1 MAVKDPKTPAK
12 PKPGEMI
19 DAIVQRELG
28 AAYAGELMRAEDIV
42 TAKGGQP
49 SLYARILQDD
59 QVKSTL
65 QQRITGVTSRPWE
78 VRAGGEAAIDKEA
91 AAFVEEQLSCACF
104 DDKLKKMLY
113 GVFYGYAVAEMI
125 WGFDGSRVVIDRIKV
140 RKRER
145 FKFDHMGRLRFIT
158 RDNPKGIELPDRK
171 FWVFATGADNDDA
184 PYGLGLAHWLYWPCF
199 FKRNDL
205 RMWLTFLDKFA
216 SPSVKGKYGHAAT
229 EAEKDKLLAAAE
241 ALRNESSV
249 VIPESME
256 LELVEAARTA
266 TGTYDDLYDRMDAAI
281 SKIVLSQTMTT
292 DDGSSLSQA
301 QVHEGVRDEVVDD
314 DAGGIAASLNMGPV
328 RWLTEWNFPGAA
340 VPKLKII
347 TEDEEDQ
354 AAAAKRDKTLWE
366 MGWEPTEE
374 RIRSVYGE
382 GYQRRTDREAGRLNQ
397 NPDQNPNQN
406 TDDPAV
412 ADPSFAEDD
421 ESDIIDRFIDQELAG
436 EWEELMDPVAAPLLE
451 LVESAA
457 SYDDFIA
464 QLPTVLPDMNVDK
477 VRTHLARV
485 AFAARVAGNTSA
497 DESEPDA

>member
-1 MAVKDPKTPAK
+1 MADKDPNTPPK
-12 PKPGEMI
+12 PKPGELI
-19 DAIVQRELG
+19 DTIVQRELG
-28 AAYAGELMRAEDIV
+28 ATYAGELMKAEDIV

-65 QQRITGVTSRPWE
+65 QQRLTAVTSRPWE
-78 VRAGGEAAIDKEA
+78 VRAGGDAPIDKEA
-91 AAFVEEQLSCACF
+91 AAFVEEQLACACF
-104 DDKLKKMLY
+104 DDKLRKMLY

-125 WGFDGSRVVIDRIKV
+125 WAFDGSRVVIDQIKV

-145 FKFDHMGRLRFIT
+145 FKFDTRGNLRFIT
-158 RDNPKGIELPDRK
+158 RDNPKGLELPERK

-216 SPSVKGKYGHAAT
+216 SPSVKGTYGHSAT
-229 EAEKDKLLAAAE
+229 KEEKDKLLEAAE

-249 VIPESME
+249 VIPEGME

-266 TGTYDDLYDRMDAAI
+266 TGTYDELYDRMDAAI

-301 QVHEGVRDEVVDD
+301 EVHEGVRDAVVEA
-314 DAGGIAASLNMGPV
+314 DAGALANSLNGGPV
-328 RWLTEWNFPGAA
+328 HWLSQWNFPGAA
-340 VPKLKII
+340 VPEFKIL

-354 AAAAKRDKTLWE
+354 ADAIERDLKLYQ

-374 RIRSVYGE
+374 RIRTVYGE
-382 GYQRRTDREAGRLNQ
+382 GYVRRTDQPSPPGGADEDAA
-397 NPDQNPNQN
+397 
-406 TDDPAV
+406 DPAV
-412 ADPSFAEDD
+412 ANPAFAEND
-421 ESDIIDRFIDQELAG
+421 ETDIIDRFIDAELIG
-436 EWEELMDPVAAPLLE
+436 EWEEIMDPVAAPLLD
-451 LVESAA
+451 LMESAA
-457 SYDDFIA
+457 SYEEFIDR
-464 QLPTVLPDMNVDK
+464 LPTVLPDMNVDK
-477 VRTHLARV
+477 VRTHLARA
-485 AFAARVAGNTSA
+485 AFSARIAGNSGA
-497 DESEPDA
+497 DQDDA

>member
-1 MAVKDPKTPAK
+1 MAVKDPKTPPK

-28 AAYAGELMRAEDIV
+28 AAYAGELMRPEDIV

-65 QQRITGVTSRPWE
+65 QQRLTGVTSRPWE

-91 AAFVEEQLSCACF
+91 AAFVKEQLSCACF

-113 GVFYGYAVAEMI
+113 GVFYGYSVAEMI
-125 WGFDGSRVVIDRIKV
+125 WAFDGKRVVIDRIKV

-145 FKFDHMGRLRFIT
+145 FKFDQLGRLRFIT

-171 FWVFATGADNDDA
+171 FWVFATGADNDAA

-216 SPSVKGKYGHAAT
+216 SPSVKGKYGHSAT
-229 EAEKDKLLAAAE
+229 QEEKDKLLAAAE

-266 TGTYDDLYDRMDAAI
+266 TGTYDNLYDRMDAAI

-292 DDGSSLSQA
+292 DNGSSLSQA

-314 DAGGIAASLNMGPV
+314 DATAIANSLNMGPV

-340 VPKLKII
+340 LPNLKII

-354 AAAAKRDKTLWE
+354 DAAAARDKTLWE

-374 RIRSVYGE
+374 RVRTVYGE
-382 GYQRRTDREAGRLNQ
+382 GYQRRTDRAAP
-397 NPDQNPNQN
+397 PDAAPGG
-406 TDDPAV
+406 TDPAV

-421 ESDIIDRFIDQELAG
+421 ETDIIDRFIDQELIG
-436 EWEELMDPVAAPLLE
+436 EWEELMDPVMAPLLE
-451 LVESAA
+451 LMESAQ

-464 QLPTVLPDMNVDK
+464 HLPTALPDMNVDK

-485 AFAARVAGNTSA
+485 AFSARVAGNTGA
-497 DESEPDA
+497 DESEPPEDLGNA